1 MITLVPGYQSV
12 NLVRSQDAPCPEMSM
27 SSLNDALENAR
38 LTYEQHVRTCRQC
51 HADGAACAVAKHLLR
66 IYNNARR
73 DHMRSG
79 GRPAATD

>member
-1 MITLVPGYQSV
+1 
-12 NLVRSQDAPCPEMSM
+12 M
-27 SSLNDALENAR
+27 SSLNDALETAR

-73 DHMRSG
+73 DHMRAH
-79 GRPAATD
+79 GRPGTTG

>member
-1 MITLVPGYQSV
+1 
-12 NLVRSQDAPCPEMSM
+12 MSM
-27 SSLNDALENAR
+27 HSLNDALENAR

-73 DHMRSG
+73 DRMRSG
-79 GRPAATD
+79 GQHTTMDHQG